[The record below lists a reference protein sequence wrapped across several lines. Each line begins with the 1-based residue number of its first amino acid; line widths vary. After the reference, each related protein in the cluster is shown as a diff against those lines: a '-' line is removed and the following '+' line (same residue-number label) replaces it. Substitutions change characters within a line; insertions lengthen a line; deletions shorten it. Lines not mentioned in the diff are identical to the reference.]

1 MLSPLARRVGRAIRA
16 DALWGDADA
25 VAVAVSGGADSV
37 ALLEILREL
46 SVKARWGLAG
56 VVHVHHGLRG
66 AEADGDADYCRLLAS
81 RYGLPLDRV
90 DVDVAAERARH
101 KLSME
106 NAARKLRYQ
115 AFAAAAGR
123 LGATVVA
130 TGHTMDDQAETVLLR
145 LFRGASRRGVAGIR
159 ARRGLYARPLL
170 GCRRDELRTY
180 LKDRNLPWREDASNL
195 DTSIARNR
203 VRHDI
208 LPRIDSAFAGA
219 TAALARFA
227 AMAADDE
234 AWMAEQAAAAAAD
247 LIRPVADGVE
257 LVRGPVSDL
266 PAALARRI
274 VRRAIEA
281 AGGTPTLSEVERAR
295 HLAAHGRTGN
305 RLTLHRVDVE
315 IVRDLMRI
323 RARV

>member
-1 MLSPLARRVGRAIRA
+1 M
-16 DALWGDADA
+16 
-25 VAVAVSGGADSV
+25 
-37 ALLEILREL
+37 
-46 SVKARWGLAG
+46 
-56 VVHVHHGLRG
+56 
-66 AEADGDADYCRLLAS
+66 
-81 RYGLPLDRV
+81 
-90 DVDVAAERARH
+90 
-101 KLSME
+101 
-106 NAARKLRYQ
+106 
-115 AFAAAAGR
+115 
-123 LGATVVA
+123 
-130 TGHTMDDQAETVLLR
+130 
-145 LFRGASRRGVAGIR
+145 
-159 ARRGLYARPLL
+159 YARPLL